1 MKALIIYRDLTPA
14 LLMLDDER
22 LGRLMRSAL
31 ALVKDECDE
40 PPKGSD
46 TDKGLAFAWAVLR
59 EKTIDNGV
67 RYDNACQKRED
78 KAREAAAY
86 RYRQQSIPGELPKH
100 AQALHKHAQALHKHA
115 NQN

>member
-1 MKALIIYRDLTPA
+1 MKALIIHRDLNPA

-22 LGRLMRSAL
+22 LGRLMRAAIS
-31 ALVKDECDE
+31 LVQDERDE

-46 TDKGLAFAWAVLR
+46 TDTALAFAWAVLR

-67 RYDNACQKRED
+67 RYDQACQKRED
-78 KAREAAAY
+78 KAREAAAT
-86 RYRQQSIPGELPKH
+86 RYRNQSIPGELPKH
-100 AQALHKHAQALHKHA
+100 AQAMPKHAQAMPKHA